1 MDLRS
6 LTREQRMLAAAVA
19 NVLFVIMLFLP
30 WYDSGLGGSVS
41 GWDIIDSSWI
51 ILIIALAAAAILAAE
66 ALNVVQLPPF
76 LTGAGLPA
84 YLTSVTFWFTIF
96 FLVGANGTK
105 VGIYLALIFSLIA
118 NLFTIWLWRESR

>member
-30 WYDSGLGGSVS
+30 WYDFGTGSIS
-41 GWDIIDSSWI
+41 GWSAIDSSWI
-51 ILIIALAAAAILAAE
+51 IMVIALVAAAVLAAE

-76 LTGAGLPA
+76 LTGAGVPA
-84 YLTSVTFWFTIF
+84 YLTSLTFWFTIF
-96 FLVGANGTK
+96 FLIGASGTK
-105 VGIYLALIFSLIA
+105 VGIILALIFSVIA
-118 NLFTIWLWRESR
+118 NIFTVWLWRESR

>member
-30 WYDSGLGGSVS
+30 WYGGGGVSIS
-41 GWDIIDSSWI
+41 GWSAIDSSWI
-51 ILIIALAAAAILAAE
+51 ILVIALVAAAILAAE

-84 YLTSVTFWFTIF
+84 YLTSLTFWFTIF
-96 FLVGANGTK
+96 YLVGYAGTK

-118 NLFTIWLWRESR
+118 NAFTVWLWRESR